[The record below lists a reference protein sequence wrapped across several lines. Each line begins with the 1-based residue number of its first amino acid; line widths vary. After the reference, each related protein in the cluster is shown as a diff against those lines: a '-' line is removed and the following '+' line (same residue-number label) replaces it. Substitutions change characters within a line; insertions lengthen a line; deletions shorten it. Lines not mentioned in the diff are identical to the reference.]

1 MTQRPVPGPRP
12 DVAGRAGLA
21 LTGLSVAATFTV
33 AVTGISVME
42 PPLPAGLGGGAQT
55 PTAQPPWAFE
65 AHLSPYL
72 AIALTAVGLLAG
84 TAGLALTLSATR
96 RGWRLPVRA
105 LLLAGLLAAL
115 ALTLVPPFGS
125 SDPLSYAAYGRILVT
140 GHNPYVV
147 APDVLARMGDPVA
160 RAVQDWKYTPSD
172 YGTVATAGQALASFI
187 GGTSARLTVFVLSVL
202 NLAAFAGTG
211 LILHRLFRGDR
222 ARQARAALLWTA
234 NPLLLQV
241 LVAGQHV
248 DSQAIFF
255 GVAAVAVFVRR
266 VAVRPVRQ
274 AACWAAAAGALA
286 GLGFAVK
293 ITLAL
298 VGGGLAL
305 AVLQSCWSRWRRLIA
320 IEAGLA
326 VGFAVV
332 AGAALAAGGAAGFRQ
347 TVQASSMVSIGS
359 PWRVIRTLLH
369 LVMHE
374 STADD
379 LVKTGAALLAVIL
392 AVLLWRGLPGGSRWA
407 SRPWNIINKKVPSPD
422 VQAAAAVTGA
432 GARPPAR
439 GDGPASAAGLAG
451 GSGSAGTVGPEGLA
465 GLTESERMA
474 RLAGRG
480 ALALSLAWLL
490 AWPYVLPWYDGLA
503 WALLPL
509 IAASSLDWLLLART
523 AALGVGY
530 LPARAAGV
538 VIPPGLGW
546 LQSVV
551 RTGVTPAIL
560 AIVVV
565 WLIVTLR
572 RPQAGAGEPSVPVV
586 PAVAPEPAVPEPA
599 APEPAAPEPA
609 VPELAAPEPAADGRA
624 AR

>member
-1 MTQRPVPGPRP
+1 MSPRP
-12 DVAGRAGLA
+12 GSASPIWAGRAGLA
-21 LTGLSVAATFTV
+21 LTALSVAATFTV
-33 AVTGISVME
+33 AVTGTSVME
-42 PPLPAGLGGGAQT
+42 PPFPGRAG
-55 PTAQPPWAFE
+55 QPPWAFD

-72 AIALTAVGLLAG
+72 VIALAAVGLLAG
-84 TAGLALTLSATR
+84 TAGLALTLFATR
-96 RGWRLPVRA
+96 RGWPLPVRA
-105 LLLAGLLAAL
+105 LLLGGLLAAL

-140 GHNPYVV
+140 GHNPYVM
-147 APDVLARMGDPVA
+147 APDVLARLGDPVA
-160 RAVQDWKYTPSD
+160 RAVQDWKTTPSD
-172 YGTVATAGQALASFI
+172 YGVVATAGQALASLV

-211 LILHRLFRGDR
+211 LILHRLARGDR
-222 ARQARAALLWTA
+222 ARQARAVLLWTA

-248 DSQAIFF
+248 DNQAIFF
-255 GVAAVAVFVRR
+255 GVAAVAVFAQ
-266 VAVRPVRQ
+266 VAGRPLRS
-274 AACWAAAAGALA
+274 AFGYAAAAGALA

-293 ITLAL
+293 ITVAL

-305 AVLQSCWSRWRRLIA
+305 AALRSYRGHGRRLLA
-320 IEAGLA
+320 VEGGLA
-326 VGFAVV
+326 AGFAVV
-332 AGAALAAGGAAGFRQ
+332 AGIALGVGGGAGFHQ

-359 PWRVIRTLLH
+359 PWRVIRTVLH
-369 LVMHE
+369 LALHE

-379 LVKTGAALLAVIL
+379 IVKAAAALLAVLL
-392 AVLLWRGLPGGSRWA
+392 AVLLWRGLPFMRKGLPARAES
-407 SRPWNIINKKVPSPD
+407 
-422 VQAAAAVTGA
+422 AAAGVLADR
-432 GARPPAR
+432 AR
-439 GDGPASAAGLAG
+439 L
-451 GSGSAGTVGPEGLA
+451 VE
-465 GLTESERMA
+465 
-474 RLAGRG
+474 LAGRG

-509 IAASSLDWLLLART
+509 IAVSDLDWLLLART
-523 AALGVGY
+523 TALAIGY

-565 WLIVTLR
+565 WLIVDLR
-572 RPQAGAGEPSVPVV
+572 RGSSGTSGPFGTGGAYGTSGTPETVEEAGAPETGGAAAAGASPASPTPSASPT
-586 PAVAPEPAVPEPA
+586 PRAPEVPPDSA
-599 APEPAAPEPA
+599 ATRGEGAA
-609 VPELAAPEPAADGRA
+609 EPAADGR
-624 AR
+624 RG

>member
-1 MTQRPVPGPRP
+1 
-12 DVAGRAGLA
+12 
-21 LTGLSVAATFTV
+21 
-33 AVTGISVME
+33 ME
-42 PPLPAGLGGGAQT
+42 PPYPGR
-55 PTAQPPWAFE
+55 PAQPPWAFD

-72 AIALTAVGLLAG
+72 AIALAAVGLLAG

-96 RGWRLPVRA
+96 RGWRLPVRP

-160 RAVQDWKYTPSD
+160 RAVQDWKTTPSD
-172 YGTVATAGQALASFI
+172 YGTVATAGQALASLI

-241 LVAGQHV
+241 LVAGQHL

-255 GVAAVAVFVRR
+255 GVAAVAVFIRR
-266 VAVRPVRQ
+266 VAGRPVRQ

-379 LVKTGAALLAVIL
+379 LVKTGAALLAVVL
-392 AVLLWRGLPGGSRWA
+392 AVLLWRGLPGGSAWTA
-407 SRPWNIINKKVPSPD
+407 GPWNIINKKVPSPD
-422 VQAAAAVTGA
+422 VPAAAAVTGA
-432 GARPPAR
+432 GAEPAA
-439 GDGPASAAGLAG
+439 DGAEATVMAA
-451 GSGSAGTVGPEGLA
+451 
-465 GLTESERMA
+465 
-474 RLAGRG
+474 LAGRC

-523 AALGVGY
+523 AALGIGY

-560 AIVVV
+560 AIVIV
-565 WLIVTLR
+565 WLIVDLR
-572 RPQAGAGEPSVPVV
+572 RGASGTAGVSGAAGMPATGGAGGAGAGELSG
-586 PAVAPEPAVPEPA
+586 AGEADGN
-599 APEPAAPEPA
+599 
-609 VPELAAPEPAADGRA
+609 APEPAADGR
-624 AR
+624 RGR

>member
-241 LVAGQHV
+241 LVAGQHL

-255 GVAAVAVFVRR
+255 GVAAVAVFIRR
-266 VAVRPVRQ
+266 VAGRPVRQ

-379 LVKTGAALLAVIL
+379 LVKIGAALLAVVL
-392 AVLLWRGLPGGSRWA
+392 AVLLWRGLPGGSAWTA
-407 SRPWNIINKKVPSPD
+407 RPWNIINKKVPSPD
-422 VQAAAAVTGA
+422 VPATAAVTGA
-432 GARPPAR
+432 GAEPAA
-439 GDGPASAAGLAG
+439 DGAEAPVMAA
-451 GSGSAGTVGPEGLA
+451 
-465 GLTESERMA
+465 
-474 RLAGRG
+474 LAGRG

-560 AIVVV
+560 ALVVV

-572 RPQAGAGEPSVPVV
+572 RPRAGTGELAAPVGPAAAPDAAG
-586 PAVAPEPAVPEPA
+586 PELAAPEPA

-609 VPELAAPEPAADGRA
+609 ADGRA

>member
-1 MTQRPVPGPRP
+1 MIRRPAPGLRP
-12 DVAGRAGLA
+12 DLAGRAGLA
-21 LTGLSVAATFTV
+21 LTGLSVAATFAV
-33 AVTGISVME
+33 AVTGTSIME
-42 PPLPAGLGGGAQT
+42 PPYPGRRG
-55 PTAQPPWAFE
+55 QPPWAFD

-72 AIALTAVGLLAG
+72 AIALAAVGLLAG
-84 TAGLALTLSATR
+84 TAGLALTLAATR
-96 RGWRLPVRA
+96 RGWQLPVRP
-105 LLLAGLLAAL
+105 LLLGGLLAAV

-147 APDVLARMGDPVA
+147 APDVLARLGDPVA
-160 RAVQDWKYTPSD
+160 RAVQDWKTTPSD
-172 YGTVATAGQALASFI
+172 YGTVATAGQALASLI

-211 LILHRLFRGDR
+211 LILHRLARGDR
-222 ARQARAALLWTA
+222 ARQARAVLLWTA

-255 GVAAVAVFVRR
+255 AVAAVAVFVRG
-266 VAVRPVRQ
+266 VAGRPAWP
-274 AACWAAAAGALA
+274 AAGYAAAAGALA
-286 GLGFAVK
+286 GLGFGVK
-293 ITLAL
+293 ITVSL

-305 AVLQSCWSRWRRLIA
+305 AALRSGWGHWRYLAA
-320 IEAGLA
+320 IEGGLA
-326 VGFAVV
+326 AGFAVV
-332 AGAALAAGGAAGFRQ
+332 AGAALAVGGAAGFHQ

-379 LVKTGAALLAVIL
+379 LVKIGAAVLAVTL
-392 AVLLWRGLPGGSRWA
+392 AVLLWRGL
-407 SRPWNIINKKVPSPD
+407 
-422 VQAAAAVTGA
+422 
-432 GARPPAR
+432 
-439 GDGPASAAGLAG
+439 AG
-451 GSGSAGTVGPEGLA
+451 GSNPTGPTHTFTPA
-465 GLTESERMA
+465 GLPGTSDPAAVARWTAMA
-474 RLAGRG
+474 AAG

-509 IAASSLDWLLLART
+509 VAASSLDWMLLVGT
-523 AALGVGY
+523 AALSIGY

-551 RTGVTPAIL
+551 RTGVTPALL
-560 AIVVV
+560 AIVIV
-565 WLIVTLR
+565 WLIVSLR
-572 RPQAGAGEPSVPVV
+572 PGRGSGHRRAGTGAPPRV
-586 PAVAPEPAVPEPA
+586 VAPAA
-599 APEPAAPEPA
+599 APEPAT
-609 VPELAAPEPAADGRA
+609 DGRA

>member
-1 MTQRPVPGPRP
+1 MSQRPVPGPRP
-12 DVAGRAGLA
+12 DRSGRAGAGPAGAGRAGLV
-21 LTGLSVAATFTV
+21 LTGLSVAATFSV
-33 AVTGISVME
+33 AVTGTSVME
-42 PPLPAGLGGGAQT
+42 PPYPGR
-55 PTAQPPWAFE
+55 PAQPPWAFD

-72 AIALTAVGLLAG
+72 AIALAAVGLLAG

-96 RGWRLPVRA
+96 RGWRLPVRP

-160 RAVQDWKYTPSD
+160 RAVQDWKTTPSD
-172 YGTVATAGQALASFI
+172 YGTVATAGQALASLI

-222 ARQARAALLWTA
+222 ARQARAVLLWTA

-241 LVAGQHV
+241 LVAGQHL

-255 GVAAVAVFVRR
+255 GVAAVAVFIRR
-266 VAVRPVRQ
+266 VAGRPVRQ
-274 AACWAAAAGALA
+274 AVCWAAASGALA

-379 LVKTGAALLAVIL
+379 LVKTGAALLAVVL
-392 AVLLWRGLPGGSRWA
+392 AVLLWRGLPGGSAWTA
-407 SRPWNIINKKVPSPD
+407 RPWNIINKKVPSPD
-422 VQAAAAVTGA
+422 VPAAAAVTGA
-432 GARPPAR
+432 GAEPAA
-439 GDGPASAAGLAG
+439 DGAEAPVMAAL
-451 GSGSAGTVGPEGLA
+451 VG
-465 GLTESERMA
+465 RW
-474 RLAGRG
+474 

-523 AALGVGY
+523 AALGIGY

-560 AIVVV
+560 AIVIV
-565 WLIVTLR
+565 WLIVDLR
-572 RPQAGAGEPSVPVV
+572 RGASGTARMPGAAGAGGMSG
-586 PAVAPEPAVPEPA
+586 AGGSGPEPA
-599 APEPAAPEPA
+599 ANARR
-609 VPELAAPEPAADGRA
+609 GR
-624 AR
+624 

>member
-1 MTQRPVPGPRP
+1 MSLRPVPGSRP
-12 DVAGRAGLA
+12 DVVGRAGLA
-21 LTGLSVAATFTV
+21 LTVLSVAATFTV
-33 AVTGISVME
+33 AVTGTSVME
-42 PPLPAGLGGGAQT
+42 PPYPGRSG
-55 PTAQPPWAFE
+55 QPPWAFG

-72 AIALTAVGLLAG
+72 AIALAAVGLLAG
-84 TAGLALTLSATR
+84 TAGLALTLFATR

-105 LLLAGLLAAL
+105 LLLGGLLAAL

-140 GHNPYVV
+140 GHNPYAV
-147 APDVLARMGDPVA
+147 APDVLARLGDPVA
-160 RAVQDWKYTPSD
+160 RAVQDWRTTPSD
-172 YGTVATAGQALASFI
+172 YGVVATAGQALASLI

-211 LILHRLFRGDR
+211 LILHRLAGGDR

-255 GVAAVAVFVRR
+255 GVAAVAVFVQ
-266 VAVRPVRQ
+266 VAGRSPRQ
-274 AACWAAAAGALA
+274 AFGYAAAAGGLA

-293 ITLAL
+293 ITVAL

-305 AVLQSCWSRWRRLIA
+305 AALQSYRARGRRLLA
-320 IEAGLA
+320 IEGGLA
-326 VGFAVV
+326 AGFAVV
-332 AGAALAAGGAAGFRQ
+332 AGTALAVGGGAGFHQ

-369 LVMHE
+369 LALHE

-379 LVKTGAALLAVIL
+379 IVKAAAAGLAVLL
-392 AVLLWRGLPGGSRWA
+392 AVLLWRGLPFMRKGPPGRAES
-407 SRPWNIINKKVPSPD
+407 S
-422 VQAAAAVTGA
+422 GA
-432 GARPPAR
+432 GIPA
-439 GDGPASAAGLAG
+439 
-451 GSGSAGTVGPEGLA
+451 
-465 GLTESERMA
+465 ERA
-474 RLAGRG
+474 RLVELAARG

-509 IAASSLDWLLLART
+509 IAVSGLDWLLLART
-523 AALGVGY
+523 AALAVGY

-565 WLIVTLR
+565 WLIIDLR
-572 RPQAGAGEPSVPVV
+572 RGIPGAAGARGAAEADPSASSVPH
-586 PAVAPEPAVPEPA
+586 APE
-599 APEPAAPEPA
+599 APPDSVVMPGESA
-609 VPELAAPEPAADGRA
+609 PAADGRGS
-624 AR
+624 R

>member
-12 DVAGRAGLA
+12 ASASWAGAGRAGLA

-33 AVTGISVME
+33 AVTGTSVME
-42 PPLPAGLGGGAQT
+42 PPLPGRPG
-55 PTAQPPWAFE
+55 QPPWAFE

-84 TAGLALTLSATR
+84 TAGLALTLAATR

-160 RAVQDWKYTPSD
+160 RAVQDWKNTPSD

-187 GGTSARLTVFVLSVL
+187 GGTSARLTVLVLSVL

-266 VAVRPVRQ
+266 VAGRPVRQ

-369 LVMHE
+369 LMMHE

-392 AVLLWRGLPGGSRWA
+392 AVLLWRGLPGGSAWTA
-407 SRPWNIINKKVPSPD
+407 KPWNIINKKASRRD
-422 VQAAAAVTGA
+422 GAAAAAVTGA
-432 GARPPAR
+432 SAEPAA
-439 GDGPASAAGLAG
+439 DSAEATVMAG
-451 GSGSAGTVGPEGLA
+451 
-465 GLTESERMA
+465 
-474 RLAGRG
+474 LAGRG

-523 AALGVGY
+523 AALGLGY

-551 RTGVTPAIL
+551 RTGVTPVIL
-560 AIVVV
+560 ALVIV

-572 RPQAGAGEPSVPVV
+572 RPRAGTGEPAGPMV
-586 PAVAPEPAVPEPA
+586 PAA
-599 APEPAAPEPA
+599 APDATGPELAAPDA
-609 VPELAAPEPAADGRA
+609 TGPELAAPEPAADGRA